1 LYIKDIL
8 YRLDFFEI
16 VVDLNKMKFLLLFPF
31 RTFYRYASHTRLQ
44 VFQNATQIND
54 PQKIRNVGIIAHID
68 AGKTTTVER
77 MLYHAGFIRSMGNVD
92 DGNTTMDYMDQE
104 RERGITITS
113 AAITIP
119 WNKHRINLIDTPGM
133 F

>member
-1 LYIKDIL
+1 M
-8 YRLDFFEI
+8 R
-16 VVDLNKMKFLLLFPF
+16 FLSPVRIFSRF
-31 RTFYRYASHTRLQ
+31 YASQTRLQ
-44 VFQNATQIND
+44 VFQNATQITD
-54 PQKIRNVGIIAHID
+54 PQRIRNIGIIAHID

-92 DGNTTMDYMDQE
+92 DGNTTMDYMEQE

-133 F
+133 FHE

>member
-1 LYIKDIL
+1 MTFV
-8 YRLDFFEI
+8 FFY
-16 VVDLNKMKFLLLFPF
+16 L
-31 RTFYRYASHTRLQ
+31 
-44 VFQNATQIND
+44 
-54 PQKIRNVGIIAHID
+54 
-68 AGKTTTVER
+68 GKTTTVER

-92 DGNTTMDYMDQE
+92 DGNTTMDYMEQE

-133 F
+133 FSCVQVSHRKKTEKK